1 MSDAPDKMWVAPFP
15 TLADAV
21 AGDWPSPANKEERL
35 YLRKDLHD
43 AATRQAR
50 NDALREPEEKVVNR
64 LNEELPA
71 RACRMA
77 ATNSDRTPGHVWSSN
92 FKNALRVSRVVIHP
106 PPHALAPSRRAL
118 PARRHPHRPS
128 TCRAWPS
135 QASG

>member
-15 TLADAV
+15 TWADAV

-43 AATRQAR
+43 AAIRQAR
-50 NDALREPEEKVVNR
+50 NDALREAEEKVVNR

-77 ATNSDRTPGHVWSSN
+77 ATNSDRTPGHVWSSS
-92 FKNALRVSRVVIHP
+92 LRKARLVSRVVIHP
-106 PPHALAPSRRAL
+106 PQPASAPSRRAL
-118 PARRHPHRPS
+118 PDLAMPFPS
-128 TCRAWPS
+128 RT
-135 QASG
+135 

>member
-50 NDALREPEEKVVNR
+50 NDALREAEEKVVNR
-64 LNEELPA
+64 LNEELAAMPDDFTRAVVLNVMSKA
-71 RACRMA
+71 RRE
-77 ATNSDRTPGHVWSSN
+77 V
-92 FKNALRVSRVVIHP
+92 
-106 PPHALAPSRRAL
+106 HALIQDPED
-118 PARRHPHRPS
+118 
-128 TCRAWPS
+128 
-135 QASG
+135 